1 MNPTL
6 TLANDGDETKT
17 NKDCKAG
24 QEPSASISGC
34 SEACFNK
41 GSNCGFWMDEEEEIR
56 LAQTIV
62 CIILN
67 GLKSTI

>member
-1 MNPTL
+1 MLNV
-6 TLANDGDETKT
+6 
-17 NKDCKAG
+17 
-24 QEPSASISGC
+24 SGC
-34 SEACFNK
+34 SEACLNK

-67 GLKSTI
+67 GLKVQS